1 MLNKHNRH
9 QKTETD
15 LSKKKVMKLP
25 GKIAIM
31 GGGSWATALAKIVL
45 STQDSI
51 NWYVRRPDRI
61 DEFKRLGHN
70 PYYLTGVKF
79 DTSKINFYSN
89 INQAIKDSDTLIFAT
104 PSPFLKQHLKKVKT
118 SLNDKFIISAIKG
131 IVPDEN
137 QLVSDYFADFFKA
150 SVENIAVLGGP
161 CHAEEIALERL
172 SYLTVGCPNI
182 ANAEVMSK
190 VFTNSYVKTSVS
202 DDVIGIEYA
211 SVLKNVYAIVAGI
224 CHGLKY
230 GDNFQAVFISNALQE
245 MDRFVQAIHPL
256 KRDISDS
263 AYLGDMLVTAYS
275 RFSRNRTFGTMI
287 GKGYSVKTAQLEM
300 EMIAEGYYGTKC
312 IKEINEKYQVD
323 MPILDAVYEILYDK
337 KSPTAV
343 IKQLTERFK

>member
-1 MLNKHNRH
+1 
-9 QKTETD
+9 
-15 LSKKKVMKLP
+15 MKLP

-230 GDNFQAVFISNALQE
+230 GDNFQAVFISNAIQE

-343 IKQLTERFK
+343 IKQLTETFK